1 MAAGAPKHGRPA
13 RVTQR
18 RAPSADPSLAG
29 LLGPA
34 CRAHPVRQ
42 NPNAGGGR
50 PLNPVARD
58 ILPRRETGGVFMQVH
73 IELIQLTVAY
83 NLSAIIIESET
94 KLPGP
99 PQ

>member
-1 MAAGAPKHGRPA
+1 VAAGAPKHGRPA

-18 RAPSADPSLAG
+18 RAPSAGPSLAG

-58 ILPRRETGGVFMQVH
+58 TLPRWETGGVFVYLVWLVFLLFEQGGDRNS
-73 IELIQLTVAY
+73 I
-83 NLSAIIIESET
+83 
-94 KLPGP
+94 PGA
-99 PQ
+99 

>member
-18 RAPSADPSLAG
+18 RAPSAGHSLAG

-58 ILPRRETGGVFMQVH
+58 TLPRWETGGVFV
-73 IELIQLTVAY
+73 
-83 NLSAIIIESET
+83 
-94 KLPGP
+94 
-99 PQ
+99 